1 MKLKCD
7 VDTRLFECNDT
18 INVLYWEKNE
28 TWCKKWDRYMVYA
41 KKLRKGV
48 GIKAGNNAG
57 HADLHMII
65 WFNNHAKALKNLRW
79 PWKQFG
85 IKTTDVSYRL
95 KAPNT
100 SDYSVKRVLN
110 LYLLRPCFWYKPLI
124 HRSQSPA
131 RGPDPAREG
140 FKSGPRAFL
149 ELFCILTISCK

>member
-1 MKLKCD
+1 MWTPDCL
-7 VDTRLFECNDT
+7 
-18 INVLYWEKNE
+18 NVMIPLMFCTEKKMRHDAKNE
-28 TWCKKWDRYMVYA
+28 TDIWYMQ